1 MMKEMELILDEGEG
15 YLIEFK
21 ESVSDSLAREMVAFA
36 NSSGG
41 RIFVGISDAGKIRGV
56 KITNRLKSQVYDI
69 ARKCDPSA
77 DIAIKE
83 CANVLSIEI
92 REGTDKP
99 YSCKEGFFIRVGSSS
114 QKLKRDEIINYFTHE
129 GMIRFDEQFCMDF
142 QYPDDFSQ
150 ERFHSYLQQCGITS
164 NLPDEQ
170 ILTNLGMAQRQAGR
184 LLMKNAGVL
193 LFAKEPTRFHFHAII
208 TCVRFRGKTKTHI
221 IDRKDFDEDIIT
233 NVDSAMKW
241 LKTYIPLRYE
251 ITGKKLQRDEIP
263 ELPYDALREAL
274 LNSVIHRDYF
284 EKGAVT
290 MVEFYDDLVH
300 IHNPGGLV
308 KGIRPGEFGM
318 TSISRNPFLQ
328 GLFHRANLV
337 ERIGSGIG
345 RMRDEMKVHGLEEP
359 EFDWNG
365 FFRITFMRPE
375 KGDEE
380 HGGVV
385 DELGNGE
392 KVTKSLTK
400 SLTKLQIQILKDS
413 ERPMSMLELAEI
425 TGVHH
430 RSFFKKQHLDPL
442 LEDGLMAMTVPDKP
456 RSSKQKYVITEAG
469 KELIALILKENE

>member
-1 MMKEMELILDEGEG
+1 MTMKEMDLILDEGEG

-56 KITNRLKSQVYDI
+56 KITNRLKSQIHDI
-69 ARKCDPSA
+69 ARKCDPSV
-77 DIAIKE
+77 DITIKE

-99 YSCKEGFFIRVGSSS
+99 YSCKDGFFIRVGSNS

-129 GMIRFDEQFCMDF
+129 GKIRFDEQFCMEF

-150 ERFHSYLQQCGITS
+150 ERFHGYLQQCGITT
-164 NLPDEQ
+164 NLSEEQ
-170 ILTNLGMAQRQAGR
+170 ILTNLGVAQRQAGR

-193 LFAKEPTRFHFHAII
+193 LFAREPTRFHFHAII

-274 LNSVIHRDYF
+274 LNSIIHRDYF

-290 MVEFYDDLVH
+290 MVEFYDDRVH

-308 KGIRPGEFGM
+308 KGIRPEEFGM

-345 RMRDEMKVHGLEEP
+345 RMRDEMEVYGLEEP

-365 FFRITFMRPE
+365 FFRITFRRLAKEDQEVVSVEGTAKDTANHIDSRILVLIKGGEIVRRPDVE
-375 KGDEE
+375 RLLHLSYAMAQRHLANLVKKGLIIFE
-380 HGGVV
+380 GPP
-385 DELGNGE
+385 
-392 KVTKSLTK
+392 K
-400 SLTKLQIQILKDS
+400 
-413 ERPMSMLELAEI
+413 
-425 TGVHH
+425 TG
-430 RSFFKKQHLDPL
+430 
-442 LEDGLMAMTVPDKP
+442 
-456 RSSKQKYVITEAG
+456 KYVITRKGEEFLAS
-469 KELIALILKENE
+469 LKLEGDHQ

>member
-1 MMKEMELILDEGEG
+1 MKEMELILDEGEG

-41 RIFVGISDAGKIRGV
+41 RIFVGISDEGEIKGV
-56 KITNRLKSQVYDI
+56 KITNRVKSQVYDI
-69 ARKCDPSA
+69 ARKCDPSV
-77 DIAIKE
+77 DIALKE
-83 CANVLSIEI
+83 YANVLSIET

-99 YSCKEGFFIRVGSSS
+99 YSCKDGFFIRVGSSS

-129 GMIRFDEQFCMDF
+129 GKIRFDEQFCMDF

-164 NLPDEQ
+164 NLPDER
-170 ILTNLGMAQRQAGR
+170 ILTNLGVAQRQAGR

-193 LFAKEPTRFHFHAII
+193 LFAMEPTRFYFHAII

-241 LKTYIPLRYE
+241 MKTYIPLRYE

-284 EKGAVT
+284 EKGAVS
-290 MVEFYDDLVH
+290 MVEFYDDRVH

-308 KGIRPGEFGM
+308 RGIRPEEFGM

-365 FFRITFMRPE
+365 FFRITFRRREKEDQEVVSVEGTAKDTVSHIKSRILVLIKGGEIVRRPDVE
-375 KGDEE
+375 RLLHLSYAMAQRHLANLVKKGLIIFV
-380 HGGVV
+380 GPP
-385 DELGNGE
+385 
-392 KVTKSLTK
+392 K
-400 SLTKLQIQILKDS
+400 
-413 ERPMSMLELAEI
+413 
-425 TGVHH
+425 TG
-430 RSFFKKQHLDPL
+430 
-442 LEDGLMAMTVPDKP
+442 
-456 RSSKQKYVITEAG
+456 KYVITRQGEEFLASLM
-469 KELIALILKENE
+469 KEGDHQ

>member
-1 MMKEMELILDEGEG
+1 MKEMDLILDEGEG

-56 KITNRLKSQVYDI
+56 KITNRLKSQIHDI
-69 ARKCDPSA
+69 ARKCDPSV
-77 DIAIKE
+77 DITIKE

-99 YSCKEGFFIRVGSSS
+99 YSCKDGFFIRVGSNS
-114 QKLKRDEIINYFTHE
+114 QKLKRDEIIDYFTHE
-129 GMIRFDEQFCMDF
+129 GKIRFDEQFCMDF

-150 ERFHSYLQQCGITS
+150 ERFHSYLQQCGITT
-164 NLPDEQ
+164 NLPDER
-170 ILTNLGMAQRQAGR
+170 ILTNLAMAQRQAGR

-284 EKGAVT
+284 EKGAVS
-290 MVEFYDDLVH
+290 MVEFYDDRVH

-308 KGIRPGEFGM
+308 KGIRPEEFGV

-365 FFRITFMRPE
+365 FFRITFRRFEKDDQEVVSVGGTAKDTVSHIKSRILVLIKSGEIVRRPDVE
-375 KGDEE
+375 RLLHLSYAMAQRHLANLVKNGLIIFVGPPKTGKYAITRQGEEFLASLIKEGD
-380 HGGVV
+380 H
-385 DELGNGE
+385 
-392 KVTKSLTK
+392 
-400 SLTKLQIQILKDS
+400 Q
-413 ERPMSMLELAEI
+413 
-425 TGVHH
+425 
-430 RSFFKKQHLDPL
+430 
-442 LEDGLMAMTVPDKP
+442 
-456 RSSKQKYVITEAG
+456 
-469 KELIALILKENE
+469 